1 MAGWEHTIGGDGVV
15 THLDGCILGKRVFK
29 MPLIVHDNNSN
40 HAWEMT
46 RNELR
51 VEREGTCLPFDLVG
65 RAQMLLRHSR
75 RAESVAVLAC
85 MMQST

>member
-29 MPLIVHDNNSN
+29 MSLIVHDNNSN

-46 RNELR
+46 RNEFQPQ
-51 VEREGTCLPFDLVG
+51 REGTCLPFDLVS
-65 RAQMLLRHSR
+65 AQMLLRHIR
-75 RAESVAVLAC
+75 RAESVAVLAG